1 MTEHQNSPN
10 PSLRYKQI
18 GIDPLSI
25 DEEKGIVSAWVSV
38 FDVKDY
44 AGDRTIYGK
53 TFSSQIKDGPL
64 PYVVWMHQWDKPI
77 GKTLSWEEVP
87 PGDQRL
93 PENIK
98 QFGGLLATMQFN
110 LEKQAGKDA
119 FSDIKGGFVKEYSYG
134 YEVVNESKNMEKGT
148 NDLLEVK
155 VMELSPVLLGCNPL
169 TSTDSVKSAPLDN
182 EEPQPVYTRQ
192 DLDVDLIR
200 SRFSRG

>member
-1 MTEHQNSPN
+1 MTEHLNSPT
-10 PSLRYKQI
+10 SGLLYKHV

-44 AGDRTIYGK
+44 AGDRTIFGK
-53 TFSSQIKDGPL
+53 TFSKQIKEGPL
-64 PYVVWMHQWDKPI
+64 PYVVWMHQWDQPI

-87 PGDQRL
+87 PGDSRL
-93 PENIK
+93 PDHIK

-110 LEKQAGKDA
+110 LEKQAAKDA

-182 EEPQPVYTRQ
+182 TEPQPVYTRQ
-192 DLDVDLIR
+192 DLDVDLLR
-200 SRFSRG
+200 NRYSRG